1 MKKTRMLIYPLFVT
15 LALLAGCKKESPAPA
30 PPKTYQMLY
39 RFVNLSKT
47 DYIGGVAVKGNTY
60 YPDSNKTWFQEHAFP
75 RNLKPPVL
83 YGDTFTVV
91 APRKVYMGCLRQ
103 MAITLGIDSGF
114 NNHFRYFY
122 FERDTIDR
130 LQDTLMYFRWPQ
142 DTANAIE
149 TLKTDYYDNK
159 DLFSCCDI
167 PGHWLQERISGAGTA

>member
-1 MKKTRMLIYPLFVT
+1 MV
-15 LALLAGCKKESPAPA
+15 
-30 PPKTYQMLY
+30 Y
-39 RFVNLSKT
+39 RFVYLDST
-47 DYIGGVAVKGNTY
+47 GYSRAVAIKGNTY
-60 YPDSNKTWFQEHAFP
+60 YPDSNRTWLQEHAFP
-75 RNLKPPVL
+75 APEARRLR

-91 APRKVYMGCLRQ
+91 APRKVYLGCLRQ

-149 TLKTDYYDNK
+149 YFK
-159 DLFSCCDI
+159 D
-167 PGHWLQERISGAGTA
+167 